1 MRRLWAVVAA
11 MLVCLAL
18 GAPVM
23 AQEASPAA
31 DGPVLVTA
39 TQVCTWAVPGGVPTG
54 TCTYTASDPRVTGP
68 LTLTSAEHVGIP
80 GDDDYLQHTFDAVLE
95 GPEGT
100 WTGRYW
106 VILDQAAKTAW
117 ATSALSGDGAY
128 EGRTY
133 VASSKDESM
142 AGNSGLVGVLYQGPP
157 PPGITVGPL
166 PSAAS
171 EPSVPPTPA
180 ASLATIG
187 LPADDGARIVAVEEL
202 DTRTRDLT
210 IESPSVGTVK
220 VRLLL
225 PAGFDPEAEARWPVL
240 YLLHGAGN
248 DYTSWTR
255 ETDVE
260 AMTADLP
267 LLVVM
272 PEAGWDGWYADWWN
286 GGAGGSPM
294 WETFHTSELRE
305 LLERDWQAGDERAV
319 AGLSMGG
326 LGAMSYAA
334 RHPGLFRA
342 AASFSGMLHPV
353 TLDPSIVGFDVPP
366 DLWGDR
372 TEQADV
378 WAAHDPVELAAALEG
393 TALYVSYGNGEPGP
407 LDAAEAGFDELEAS
421 SAAMNEA
428 FVARLSEL
436 DIPVTVETGPGTH
449 TMPYIERG
457 LHQALPMLLEALGL

>member
-1 MRRLWAVVAA
+1 
-11 MLVCLAL
+11 
-18 GAPVM
+18 
-23 AQEASPAA
+23 
-31 DGPVLVTA
+31 
-39 TQVCTWAVPGGVPTG
+39 
-54 TCTYTASDPRVTGP
+54 
-68 LTLTSAEHVGIP
+68 
-80 GDDDYLQHTFDAVLE
+80 
-95 GPEGT
+95 
-100 WTGRYW
+100 
-106 VILDQAAKTAW
+106 
-117 ATSALSGDGAY
+117 
-128 EGRTY
+128 
-133 VASSKDESM
+133 
-142 AGNSGLVGVLYQGPP
+142 VLYQGPP
-157 PPGITVGPL
+157 PPGITVGAL

-171 EPSVPPTPA
+171 EPAASPSLA

-225 PAGFDPEAEARWPVL
+225 PAGFDPEAEAKARWPVL

-260 AMTADLP
+260 ALTADLP

-286 GGAGGSPM
+286 GGAGGPPM
-294 WETFHTSELRE
+294 WETFHTGELPE

-326 LGAMSYAA
+326 LGALSYAA

-366 DLWGDR
+366 ELWGDR

-407 LDAAEAGFDELEAS
+407 LDGPEAGFDELEAT

-428 FVARLSEL
+428 FVARLAEL
-436 DIPVTVETGPGTH
+436 DIPVKVETGPGTH
-449 TMPYIERG
+449 TMPYVERG
-457 LHQALPMLLEALGL
+457 LHQALPMLLAALGM

>member
-1 MRRLWAVVAA
+1 M
-11 MLVCLAL
+11 
-18 GAPVM
+18 
-23 AQEASPAA
+23 
-31 DGPVLVTA
+31 
-39 TQVCTWAVPGGVPTG
+39 
-54 TCTYTASDPRVTGP
+54 
-68 LTLTSAEHVGIP
+68 
-80 GDDDYLQHTFDAVLE
+80 
-95 GPEGT
+95 
-100 WTGRYW
+100 
-106 VILDQAAKTAW
+106 
-117 ATSALSGDGAY
+117 
-128 EGRTY
+128 
-133 VASSKDESM
+133 
-142 AGNSGLVGVLYQGPP
+142 
-157 PPGITVGPL
+157 
-166 PSAAS
+166 
-171 EPSVPPTPA
+171 
-180 ASLATIG
+180 
-187 LPADDGARIVAVEEL
+187 
-202 DTRTRDLT
+202 
-210 IESPSVGTVK
+210 
-220 VRLLL
+220 
-225 PAGFDPEAEARWPVL
+225 L

-260 AMTADLP
+260 ALTADLP

-286 GGAGGSPM
+286 GGAGGPPM
-294 WETFHTSELRE
+294 WETFHTGELRE

-407 LDAAEAGFDELEAS
+407 LDGRRGRLRR
-421 SAAMNEA
+421 
-428 FVARLSEL
+428 ARGVVGS
-436 DIPVTVETGPGTH
+436 D
-449 TMPYIERG
+449 ERG
-457 LHQALPMLLEALGL
+457 LRGAAGGARHPGHGRDRAGHPHHALRRARTAQGSAHAAGGPGSLKDRSTITGDRPARWRSTVEAHPAKGGPPRSSVRVAARSDQPPLTLLLATVGKVRRWCLR